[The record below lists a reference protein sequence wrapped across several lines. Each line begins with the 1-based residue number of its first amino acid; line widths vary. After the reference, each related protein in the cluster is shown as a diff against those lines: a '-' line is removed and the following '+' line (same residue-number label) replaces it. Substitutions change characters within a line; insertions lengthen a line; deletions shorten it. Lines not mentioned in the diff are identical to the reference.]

1 MGCHVARDT
10 QEGGAQVKVKSGGG
24 IYVIV
29 LTREEVKMLLD
40 GYGIQDSNMYVA
52 LEGSSI
58 AQYAEDKK

>member
-1 MGCHVARDT
+1 M
-10 QEGGAQVKVKSGGG
+10 KVKSGGG